1 MKRRNLQIGLLCVFL
16 LTISLTADAASSVAK
31 PRMQKARIEI
41 GPKGFQPT
49 NIKLRRGVP
58 ARVTFLRTTDATCA
72 KEIVLPDFNI
82 LRAVPLNQPVV
93 VIFTPT
99 KRGPLTFACGMNMMR
114 GQLIVQ

>member
-1 MKRRNLQIGLLCVFL
+1 MNRRNLQTGFLCVFL
-16 LTISLTADAASSVAK
+16 LAISLTAGTASSVAK
-31 PRMQKARIEI
+31 PRLQRAKIEI

-49 NIKLRRGVP
+49 NIKLRRGVL
-58 ARVTFLRTTDATCA
+58 ARVTFVRTTDATCA

-82 LRAVPLNQPVV
+82 RRALPLNQPVV
-93 VIFTPT
+93 ITFTPT